1 MTTLYNLLMI
11 KVEIILSILK
21 LFNLKIRKFVNE
33 RKSVIQIL
41 EKEIDKNKKYIWIHV
56 ASLGEYEQGLPI
68 FEHIKSLYKDHKIV
82 LSFLRSNI
90 C

>member
-41 EKEIDKNKKYIWIHV
+41 EKEIDKNVHDKAIQDLV
-56 ASLGEYEQGLPI
+56 T
-68 FEHIKSLYKDHKIV
+68 KI
-82 LSFLRSNI
+82 
-90 C
+90 

>member
-41 EKEIDKNKKYIWIHV
+41 EKEIDKNEINDKT
-56 ASLGEYEQGLPI
+56 ENEQ
-68 FEHIKSLYKDHKIV
+68 
-82 LSFLRSNI
+82 
-90 C
+90 